1 VVSWT
6 SVGSAGRGYEIAGQ
20 RYDASGTAVGSE
32 FSLNSTTS
40 GDQADAS
47 VVGLADGGFVV
58 TWTSNGQDGSG
69 LGVYGQRYGPGGAA
83 VGSEFRANTTTSGDQ
98 ADASVAALA
107 DGGYVVTWSGNG
119 PTDNWGIHGQ
129 RYSAAGAAVGTE
141 FRVNAT
147 AIGDQY
153 SPATAALA
161 DGGFVVTWESL
172 DGSTSGI
179 YGQRYDASGAAVG
192 TEFRSNTTTAGDQVN
207 PSGAGLASGG
217 FVVTWEAGGQDG
229 SGWGVYGRRYDAV
242 GAALGG
248 EFRVNTTTAGD
259 QFDSSIAAL
268 ADGGFVVGWTSDPAE
283 IYGQRYDATGA
294 AVGGEFKAN
303 SAAAGDQSFP
313 EVAALGDGGFVMS
326 WNTPFAS
333 GSDTFGQ
340 RFDASGSPTGNP
352 NLTIT
357 GDASSQRL
365 TGLRGNDSFLGLGGN
380 DTLEGGSGI
389 DAATYVGTRSEYVV
403 LGLEDQAA
411 VGSVREGLDRLTSIE
426 TVIFSDKVLPSTRA
440 DSPLEYIASYA
451 DLMTV
456 FGVNAAAGFN
466 HFIGNGYAEGRTVS
480 FDGLEYIASY
490 GDLMDAFGAAA
501 EAGASHYIQ
510 AGRFEARTVT
520 FDGLE
525 YIASYGDLI
534 RAFGADGD
542 VGVSHFIQAGRFE
555 GRSTTFDGLEYIASY
570 GDLINAFHTQVAA
583 APDIGATHYII
594 AGYFEDW
601 ATDLF
606 DATQYLAN
614 YADLRAAF
622 GSDLEVVT
630 LHYITNGYFE
640 GRTDDPLT

>member
-1 VVSWT
+1 VLAVNVRRVT
-6 SVGSAGRGYEIAGQ
+6 RPPDDEATVGERCDRAVELVTGSGGVHPELTAECRADGIVTPTVDAPPASILSAG
-20 RYDASGTAVGSE
+20 
-32 FSLNSTTS
+32 L
-40 GDQADAS
+40 
-47 VVGLADGGFVV
+47 
-58 TWTSNGQDGSG
+58 
-69 LGVYGQRYGPGGAA
+69 
-83 VGSEFRANTTTSGDQ
+83 
-98 ADASVAALA
+98 
-107 DGGYVVTWSGNG
+107 
-119 PTDNWGIHGQ
+119 
-129 RYSAAGAAVGTE
+129 
-141 FRVNAT
+141 
-147 AIGDQY
+147 
-153 SPATAALA
+153 
-161 DGGFVVTWESL
+161 
-172 DGSTSGI
+172 
-179 YGQRYDASGAAVG
+179 
-192 TEFRSNTTTAGDQVN
+192 
-207 PSGAGLASGG
+207 PSH
-217 FVVTWEAGGQDG
+217 
-229 SGWGVYGRRYDAV
+229 Y
-242 GAALGG
+242 
-248 EFRVNTTTAGD
+248 
-259 QFDSSIAAL
+259 
-268 ADGGFVVGWTSDPAE
+268 
-283 IYGQRYDATGA
+283 
-294 AVGGEFKAN
+294 K
-303 SAAAGDQSFP
+303 AAAGDQSFP

-525 YIASYGDLI
+525 YIASYGDLM

-570 GDLINAFHTQVAA
+570 TDLIIAFHAQVAA

-594 AGYFEDW
+594 AGYFEDR

-622 GSDLEVVT
+622 GSDLEAVT